1 MQAVGGQLVC
11 WNDGMDFIDP
21 GIIVSEG
28 SGRER
33 RGHVT
38 EGLEGSYHCLSEM
51 RNIDVL

>member
-28 SGRER
+28 SVRER

-38 EGLEGSYHCLSEM
+38 EVLEGSYHCLSVYSE
-51 RNIDVL
+51 